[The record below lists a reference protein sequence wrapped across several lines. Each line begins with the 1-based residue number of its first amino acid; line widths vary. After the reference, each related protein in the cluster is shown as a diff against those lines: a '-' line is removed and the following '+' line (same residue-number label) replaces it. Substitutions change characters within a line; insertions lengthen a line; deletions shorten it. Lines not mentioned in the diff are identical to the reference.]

1 MIAFSSVTLDYVSDT
16 VKTTPLNGLNL
27 TISDGDFIAITGPSG
42 SGKSSFV
49 NVAAGLLKPTA
60 GSVTYNGT
68 DLYGLSRKSLA
79 LTRLSNVG
87 IVFQDFRLIDHLNV
101 LDNIVLPAK
110 LLHGKVSDEKTE
122 HAKTLAE
129 QLGINHRL
137 HHFPSQLSG
146 GQQQRVS
153 IARALMNNPTLV
165 IADEPTGNLDHKNT
179 LAIGEILKNLN
190 TQGTTI
196 LLVTHDAEIASM
208 ATSTFTIFDGKL
220 ERR

>member
-1 MIAFSSVTLDYVSDT
+1 MIAFSDITLDYLSDT

-49 NVAAGLLKPTA
+49 NVAAGLLKPTS

-87 IVFQDFRLIDHLNV
+87 IVFQDFRLIDHLTV
-101 LDNIVLPAK
+101 MDNIVLPAK
-110 LLHGKVSDEKTE
+110 LLDGKVSDEKVE
-122 HAKTLAE
+122 RAKTLTE

-153 IARALMNNPTLV
+153 IARALINNPTLV

-179 LAIGEILKNLN
+179 LAIGEILQTLN

-196 LLVTHDAEIASM
+196 LLVTHDAEIVSL
-208 ATSTFTIFDGKL
+208 ATNKFTIFDGKL